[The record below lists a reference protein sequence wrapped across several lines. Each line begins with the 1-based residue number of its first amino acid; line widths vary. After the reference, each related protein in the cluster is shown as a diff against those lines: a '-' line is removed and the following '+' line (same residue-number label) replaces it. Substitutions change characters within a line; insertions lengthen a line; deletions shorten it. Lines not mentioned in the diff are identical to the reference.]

1 MRANFNQNQGNDSSP
16 MDHSALLKQ
25 IGQLFVI
32 GFSGHQL
39 ADDHSIIADISHSRL
54 GGVILFDQ
62 LLAKGGEPNN
72 IIDARQ
78 LKTLTTTL
86 QEAADGRLLIAVDQE
101 GGKVSRFKGN
111 RGFAETPPAAEL
123 GEDPSLT
130 ATAAAAQTT
139 AAMLGHLGINWNL
152 APVVDLDSFPD
163 NPIIGRYGRS
173 FAADADTVT
182 AHARAW
188 ITAHRQKGLLSCLK
202 HFPGHG
208 SSRGDSH
215 QGLVDVSDSW
225 EEKELLPY
233 HRLIAEGLADAVMV
247 GHLCNH
253 SLDPHYPA
261 SLSRATVTG
270 LLRGELGFSGLVIT
284 DDLQMGAITSRH
296 RLEEA
301 CCLALAA
308 GVDMI
313 ILGNNLVQIPG
324 LLSRMSEGVLAAV
337 WTGQITRE
345 RIDEAWQRVEE
356 LKKKIGVGHAPG

>member
-1 MRANFNQNQGNDSSP
+1 
-16 MDHSALLKQ
+16 MDLSALRRQ

-39 ADDHSIIADISHSRL
+39 ADGHPIIADIRDSRL

-62 LLAKGGEPNN
+62 LLAKGGKPNN
-72 IIDARQ
+72 IIGAEQ
-78 LKTLTTTL
+78 LKTLTATL
-86 QEAADGRLLIAVDQE
+86 QEAAGGRLLIAVDQE
-101 GGKVSRFKGN
+101 GGKVSRFKGE
-111 RGFAETPPAAEL
+111 RGFAETPAAAEL
-123 GEDPSLT
+123 GLDPSLT
-130 ATAAAAQTT
+130 ATAAAAGST
-139 AAMLGHLGINWNL
+139 ATMLGQLGINWNL

-163 NPIIGRYGRS
+163 NPIIGRYRRS
-173 FAADADTVT
+173 FAAEPDTVIS
-182 AHARAW
+182 HARAW

-225 EEKELLPY
+225 DEQELLPY
-233 HRLIAEGLADAVMV
+233 RRLIDEGLADAVMV
-247 GHLCNH
+247 GHLCNRR
-253 SLDPHYPA
+253 LDPHYPA
-261 SLSRATVTG
+261 SLSGATVTG

-284 DDLQMGAITSRH
+284 DDLQMGAVTSWH

-301 CCLALAA
+301 CCLAFAA

-324 LLSRMSEGVLAAV
+324 LLNRMSEAVLAALR
-337 WTGQITRE
+337 TGQMTRK
-345 RIDEAWQRVEE
+345 RINQAWQRVEE
-356 LKKKIGVGHAPG
+356 LKKKIGAGHAAA